1 MRLKRTG
8 GFVPNEAT
16 METNSK
22 PQLPDPVSLIA
33 ALMTMM
39 TRFSCLGCPRL
50 ANRIRRNLALL
61 QHYTD
66 TDMPPPLKQLAQRL
80 EHEWAQLHTAIA
92 DEPHVETNTDDN
104 KLIHA
109 ASQSLH

>member
-1 MRLKRTG
+1 MDTSARKL
-8 GFVPNEAT
+8 
-16 METNSK
+16 
-22 PQLPDPVSLIA
+22 QLPDPVALIA

-61 QHYTD
+61 QHYTED
-66 TDMPPPLKQLAQRL
+66 EMPPALKHTAQRL
-80 EHEWAQLHTAIA
+80 EREWAELHTAIA
-92 DEPHVETNTDDN
+92 DEAQLEISSDD
-104 KLIHA
+104 KQDRLIQP

>member
-1 MRLKRTG
+1 MLKKS
-8 GFVPNEAT
+8 T
-16 METNSK
+16 METTRK

-61 QHYTD
+61 QHYAD
-66 TDMPPPLKQLAQRL
+66 TDMPSPLKQLAQRL
-80 EHEWAQLHTAIA
+80 EGEWAQLHMAIA
-92 DEPHVETNTDDN
+92 DEPRVEPNTNDN
-104 KLIHA
+104 KPIHA

>member
-1 MRLKRTG
+1 
-8 GFVPNEAT
+8 
-16 METNSK
+16 METTRK
-22 PQLPDPVSLIA
+22 PQLPDPTALIA

-50 ANRIRRNLALL
+50 AKRIRHNLALL
-61 QHYTD
+61 QHYAD
-66 TDMPPPLKQLAQRL
+66 SDMPPLLKQLAQRL

-92 DEPHVETNTDDN
+92 DEPRVATNSDDDT
-104 KLIHA
+104 LIHA